1 MILDSVPV
9 DRVHAPRTTTE
20 LSEAIRSET
29 GAMAPVGAGTEL
41 EFGNPLGPIDCA
53 IDMRR
58 LSRITE
64 YVPADLTVHVEAG
77 VTLGQLQTALAEHNQ
92 ILPLDPWNGPE
103 ATIGGIAATNAQGP
117 FRTIG
122 GIRDWIIGMRVVEV
136 DGRNSKTGGRVVKN
150 VSGYDLAKLYTG
162 SLGSLAIISEVSF
175 KLRANFERTA
185 TVRARMDRVDDA
197 SRLVMAIRTGPFE
210 PVSFLWTGPDNSIY
224 VRFGEQKR
232 AVDWQLSRL
241 PAAEWETFEGEA
253 ERTLW
258 KGVRRGYQELGDIVL
273 RLVTLP
279 SNIREVVERFKP
291 NRWLAHAAN
300 GIVLL
305 ALPSPDGIAEL
316 RREFPVV
323 IERAPIEVRRQVSA
337 FGLDGRE
344 YELMKQ
350 LKRSFDP
357 EGRLNPRRHVDG
369 EDRV

>member
-1 MILDSVPV
+1 MILDSVHV
-9 DRVHAPRTTTE
+9 DRVHAPRTPAE
-20 LSEAIRSET
+20 LTEAIGSET
-29 GAMAPVGAGTEL
+29 GAVSPVGAGTEL

-77 VTLGQLQTALAEHNQ
+77 LTLGELQTALAEHNQ
-92 ILPLDPWNGPE
+92 ILTLDPWNGPE

-117 FRTIG
+117 FRAAG
-122 GIRDWIIGMRVVEV
+122 SIRDWIIGMRVVHV

-162 SLGSLAIISEVSF
+162 SLGSLAVISEVSF
-175 KLRANFERTA
+175 KLRANFEKIVTART
-185 TVRARMDRVDDA
+185 RVGSSSEA
-197 SRLVMAIRTGPFE
+197 LLLTTAIRRGPFE

-224 VRFGEQKR
+224 VRFGDQKR
-232 AVDWQLSRL
+232 AVDWQLSAL

-253 ERTLW
+253 EDALW
-258 KGVRRGYQELGDIVL
+258 RGVRRDYKELGEIVV

-279 SNIREVVERFKP
+279 SKIERVVDQFKQD
-291 NRWLAHAAN
+291 RWLAHVAN
-300 GIVLL
+300 GVVLL
-305 ALPSPDGIAEL
+305 SVESADDIAEL

-323 IERAPIEVRRQVSA
+323 IDRAPIEVRRQVPA
-337 FGLDGRE
+337 FGLNGPQ

-350 LKRSFDP
+350 LKKSFDP
-357 EGRLNPRRHVDG
+357 EGRLNPGRHVDG
-369 EDRV
+369 EYRA